1 MIIKARNERA
11 DIKAVHVYIYV
22 LYILRQTRAVNS
34 TVSDYIYFFLYK
46 FKRNRINSALERV
59 GTVFIDDLGLSALS
73 SEIWAKLIL
82 I

>member
-11 DIKAVHVYIYV
+11 DIKTVRIKHVYIYV

-46 FKRNRINSALERV
+46 FKRDRINSAFERV
-59 GTVFIDDLGLSALS
+59 GTVFIDDL
-73 SEIWAKLIL
+73 E
-82 I
+82 